1 MPPVYRLVCQ
11 GKCPNPHCARPSI
24 VLPHQSPLKMF
35 PSQLSPAAI
44 GAGSVA
50 FLCTV
55 CGQVFECSREDFPDR
70 RIAMSSPDQQV
81 PLLWR
86 LEFECVIENC
96 GKQKP
101 IFFAFD
107 AIAGE
112 RAVMKQVV
120 KLLPE
125 VVCSKGHTQRL
136 LPRLARVVLVARQD

>member
-11 GKCPNPHCARPSI
+11 GKCPNPGCGTPI
-24 VLPHQSPLKMF
+24 VLPRQSPVGMF
-35 PSQLSPAAI
+35 PGLLSHPTDKPTAAT
-44 GAGSVA
+44 

-55 CGQVFECSREDFPDR
+55 CGQLFECSPEAFPPH
-70 RIAMSSPDQQV
+70 RIEIRSPDQQL

-107 AIAGE
+107 PIVGE
-112 RAVMKQVV
+112 RAVWRQVV
-120 KLLPE
+120 KLLGE
-125 VVCSKGHTQRL
+125 VTCGKGHTQKL
-136 LPRLARVVLVARQD
+136 LPKMASVVPVARQS